1 MGKFPFMFRWNL
13 NCDADKW
20 QTLRDE
26 AGHDKNNVEDCDNNV
41 GELDVL
47 LKSLW
52 EGEEEIV
59 SMTYLI

>member
-1 MGKFPFMFRWNL
+1 MFRWNL

-41 GELDVL
+41 G
-47 LKSLW
+47 
-52 EGEEEIV
+52 G
-59 SMTYLI
+59 T